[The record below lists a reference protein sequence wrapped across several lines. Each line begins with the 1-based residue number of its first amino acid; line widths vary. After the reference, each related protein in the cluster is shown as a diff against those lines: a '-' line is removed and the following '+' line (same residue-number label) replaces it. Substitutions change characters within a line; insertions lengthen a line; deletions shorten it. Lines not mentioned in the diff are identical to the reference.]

1 MSTPLPDKCLYK
13 VPGRSR
19 RLPLGYASPPQADGT
34 TIRLYSQSEC
44 VEKIGGVWQPNGECL
59 KPGGGSW
66 SWECRGLNP
75 PTQVTPT
82 IVERSPNASSP
93 NASGSMPPQT
103 TMVAISPDA
112 SGSMPPAP
120 MPMMPPPAPMPM
132 MPSPGPMPMMPA
144 ANGPMPMMPPAN
156 GPMPMMPSPAPMPM
170 MPVGNSPM
178 PMMPVGNSPMPMM
191 PPGNGPMPMM
201 PTPAPMPMMPAGNSP
216 MPMMPPGMVAV
227 PANFMGELKNKLQS
241 IQMSSRGLKEVLD
254 LLSGKYSRLDQNI
267 SSIPASGG
275 KRRKTKKA
283 RKMKKSASRK
293 QKRTSK

>member
-1 MSTPLPDKCLYK
+1 MGGSY
-13 VPGRSR
+13 
-19 RLPLGYASPPQADGT
+19 LGYASPPQADGT

-44 VEKIGGVWQPNGECL
+44 VEKLGGVWQPNGECL

-75 PTQVTPT
+75 PTQVPPT
-82 IVERSPNASSP
+82 MVARSPNAS
-93 NASGSMPPQT
+93 G
-103 TMVAISPDA
+103 
-112 SGSMPPAP
+112 P
-120 MPMMPPPAPMPM
+120 MPMMPPAN
-132 MPSPGPMPMMPA
+132 GPMPMIPP
-144 ANGPMPMMPPAN
+144 GPMPMMPPAN
-156 GPMPMMPSPAPMPM
+156 GPMPMMPPPGPMPM
-170 MPVGNSPM
+170 MPVGNSPMPMMPPPGPMPMMPPSPM

-191 PPGNGPMPMM
+191 PPG
-201 PTPAPMPMMPAGNSP
+201 S
-216 MPMMPPGMVAV
+216 MPPGMVAV